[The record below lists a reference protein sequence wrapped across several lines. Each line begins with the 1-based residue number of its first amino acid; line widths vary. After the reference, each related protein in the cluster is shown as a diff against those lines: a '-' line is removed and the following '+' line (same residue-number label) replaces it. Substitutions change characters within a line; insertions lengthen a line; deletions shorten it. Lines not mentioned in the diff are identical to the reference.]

1 MSHTNLLYHIIY
13 ATKRARAANYQD
25 VAPSL
30 ARVSRRYSVGP
41 RRAAFLQTSASLS
54 ALTVSFTHM
63 SLWRALFSCLLI
75 ASILVSTTALGQT
88 PAKKPE
94 NKSAARTDL
103 QQTRLFNIL
112 QVKKFAERALSFQ
125 ELRTEVVTVSRLADL
140 LWTDDEVYARQLFS
154 KALDACSVAEA
165 TASNSDGKIT
175 KRGITSIRRQVIGYI
190 SRHDAKW
197 AQRLIDSDLFSAANG
212 YSPSQANVETAY
224 DLARNNDNSRAVD
237 FAERSLNGGVS
248 PWIVGVL
255 VELRRTDQKSADS
268 LFLTVLNEVARQSVD
283 LNTFLYL
290 GTYLFTSPK
299 VNPDSP
305 TAVSQ
310 VVVGNV
316 LVYDITLD
324 RPNISPALVRAYLGT
339 GVNLLGRSNSADSEG
354 QPSLSYVTAYLLLS
368 KAQRLAPDLV
378 PPLMTAMEALAPK
391 VPPNLV
397 DGSAYKSLAANP
409 SETTDET
416 LSAIEKLSD
425 EGRRDEKY
433 LSLVASLWQKKQY
446 GTARLVTKKISDPN
460 IVTRLAVVIDFG
472 EAADDLSKN
481 DRLAAQRIV
490 GTMPKGIERGLLWLA
505 IADARFHAKETD
517 QSAAAVAAAVESIKA
532 LTDARRGNILLQC
545 AGLMARLNTGT
556 AITVLNEAIKE
567 FNNQEPGDLAK
578 IQWRQSIEV
587 GKVTRVFSLN
597 IKGVDN
603 DYSRAMSGLASLDTT
618 SLISELDTVNEE
630 QSRAQLMLALASAL
644 MTQPHF

>member
-1 MSHTNLLYHIIY
+1 
-13 ATKRARAANYQD
+13 
-25 VAPSL
+25 
-30 ARVSRRYSVGP
+30 
-41 RRAAFLQTSASLS
+41 
-54 ALTVSFTHM
+54 M
-63 SLWRALFSCLLI
+63 SLWRTLFSCLII
-75 ASILVSTTALGQT
+75 ARILVFTTALGQT

-94 NKSAARTDL
+94 NKPAERTDL
-103 QQTRLFNIL
+103 QQTRLFNIV

-125 ELRTEVVTVSRLADL
+125 DLRTQVVTVSRLADL
-140 LWTDDEVYARQLFS
+140 LWNDDEVYARQLFS

-165 TASNSDGKIT
+165 TASNIDGKIS
-175 KRGITSIRRQVIGYI
+175 KRGITSIRRQIIGYI

-197 AQRLIDSDLFSAANG
+197 AQRLIDSDLFSAASG

-339 GVNLLGRSNSADSEG
+339 GANLLGRSNSADSGG
-354 QPSLSYVTAYLLLS
+354 QPSLDYVTAYLLLS

-378 PPLMTAMEALAPK
+378 PPLVAAMEALAPK
-391 VPPNLV
+391 VPRDLLN
-397 DGSAYKSLAANP
+397 GSAYKSLAANP

-416 LSAIEKLSD
+416 VSAIEKLPD

-460 IVTRLAVVIDFG
+460 IATRLAVVIDFG
-472 EAADDLSKN
+472 EAADDLIKN
-481 DRLAAQRIV
+481 DLLGAQRMA
-490 GTMPKGIERGLLWLA
+490 GAMPKGIERGLLWLA

-517 QSAAAVAAAVESIKA
+517 QSAAALAAAVESIKA

-556 AITVLNEAIKE
+556 AISVLNEAIKE

-587 GKVTRVFSLN
+587 GKVTRVFSLK

-603 DYSRAMSGLASLDTT
+603 DYSRAMSSLASLDTT
-618 SLISELDTVNEE
+618 SLISELDNVTEE

-644 MTQPHF
+644 LTQPHS

>member
-1 MSHTNLLYHIIY
+1 M
-13 ATKRARAANYQD
+13 
-25 VAPSL
+25 
-30 ARVSRRYSVGP
+30 
-41 RRAAFLQTSASLS
+41 
-54 ALTVSFTHM
+54 
-63 SLWRALFSCLLI
+63 
-75 ASILVSTTALGQT
+75 
-88 PAKKPE
+88 KK
-94 NKSAARTDL
+94 L
-103 QQTRLFNIL
+103 
-112 QVKKFAERALSFQ
+112 AERALIFQ
-125 ELRTEVVTVSRLADL
+125 DLRTKVITVSRLADL
-140 LWTDDEVYARQLFS
+140 LWDYDEVYARQLFS
-154 KALDACSVAEA
+154 KVLDACSLAEA
-165 TASNSDGKIT
+165 AASNSDGKIT
-175 KRGITSIRRQVIGYI
+175 KGGITSLRRQIIGYI
-190 SRHDAKW
+190 SRRDAKW
-197 AQRLIDSDLFSAANG
+197 AKRLIDSDLFSAADG
-212 YSPSQANVETAY
+212 YSASQANVETAY
-224 DLARNNDNSRAVD
+224 DLARNNNNSRAVD
-237 FAERSLNGGVS
+237 FAERSLKGGVS

-268 LFLTVLNEVARQSVD
+268 LFLTVLNEVSRQSVD

-324 RPNISPALVRAYLGT
+324 RPNISPALVRAYLAT
-339 GVNLLGRSNSADSEG
+339 GANLLGRSNSADSQG

-378 PPLMTAMEALAPK
+378 PTLMAAMEVLAPN
-391 VPPNLV
+391 VPRNLV

-433 LSLVASLWQKKQY
+433 LSLVASLWRKKQY
-446 GTARLVTKKISDPN
+446 ETARLVTKKVSDPN
-460 IVTRLAVVIDFG
+460 IARRLAVVIDFG
-472 EAADDLSKN
+472 EAADGLNKN
-481 DRLAAQRIV
+481 DLLAAQRIAEA
-490 GTMPKGIERGLLWLA
+490 MPKGIERGLLWLA
-505 IADARFHAKETD
+505 IADARLNAKEID
-517 QSAAAVAAAVESIKA
+517 QSAAAVAVAVESIKA

-567 FNNQEPGDLAK
+567 FNNLEAGDLAK
-578 IQWRQSIEV
+578 IQWRQSIEA
-587 GKVTRVFSLN
+587 GSVTRVFSLR
-597 IKGVDN
+597 IKGVDD
-603 DYSRAMSGLASLDTT
+603 DYSRAMASLASLDTT
-618 SLISELDTVNEE
+618 SLISELDTVTEE

-644 MTQPHF
+644 MTQPHS